1 MTGRPK
7 NFDERDA
14 LQSAMELF
22 WRRGYEATSL
32 DDLLRAMTLSK
43 SSFYAEFK
51 SKEWLYRACLRSYQ
65 GMIVAHLEELRESS
79 ASIREFFD
87 KVFTEVINDA
97 TSGDPRGC
105 LIVNSAIEFGQHK
118 SEFRLDVRTA
128 LEAVQKTFE
137 AAIQHAVRSGEFD
150 GTSSPK
156 LLAKYLTTC
165 ISGLR
170 AMIKGG
176 MTAKDAKS
184 VGQKVLDA
192 MIS

>member
-1 MTGRPK
+1 
-7 NFDERDA
+7 
-14 LQSAMELF
+14 
-22 WRRGYEATSL
+22 
-32 DDLLRAMTLSK
+32 
-43 SSFYAEFK
+43 
-51 SKEWLYRACLRSYQ
+51 
-65 GMIVAHLEELRESS
+65 MIVVHLDELRGRS

-87 KVFTEVINDA
+87 KVFVEVIDDA

-118 SEFRLDVRTA
+118 SEFSTDVRVA
-128 LEAVQKTFE
+128 FEAVQKVFE
-137 AAIQHAVRSGEFD
+137 AAIQQGIRSGEFD